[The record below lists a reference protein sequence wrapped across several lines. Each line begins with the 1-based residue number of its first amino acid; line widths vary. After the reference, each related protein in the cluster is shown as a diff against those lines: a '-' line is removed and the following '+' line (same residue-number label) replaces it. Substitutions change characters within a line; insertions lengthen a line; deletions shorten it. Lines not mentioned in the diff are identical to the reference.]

1 MTVAEA
7 PVRPRPPRA
16 VHPSPLSVGR
26 LLWLELRRNAMP
38 WMFPLLAALFVFD
51 PFRTAMSYP
60 PLWDLRA
67 SVVVNKLLPDF
78 VAFVAGV
85 AAWMG
90 SRDSRRHTADL
101 VTATARPRWAA
112 WLVTWAA
119 TAIWAVILYLCGVA
133 VIYGVT
139 ATQATWGHPLWWPVA
154 VGCAEL
160 AVISALGF
168 AAGTFFPGR
177 FTAPLAAVAA
187 FFVSLE
193 GFKIAVSQSSVYALL
208 SPTTSVPGTD
218 VGVFS
223 RYVPDVAI
231 AQLMFLAGLTV
242 ALLGVLGLARG
253 AEGGLRLRRA
263 AAVLTV
269 VGVAAAGT
277 AVELVG
283 TAREGKASVTIPA
296 LHDAAN
302 DRPIAFTPVCRPAG
316 GVPVCVHPAYRA
328 DLPQVTAALA
338 PVLREISG
346 LPGAPVRI
354 TEVGDVGLSTTP
366 GTISGTPPELSFGMP
381 STVGSFGQTKP
392 GFAGSLQVTLVTAFI
407 PGDGAPGGG
416 PAGSGSAGSG
426 SSHGAVTPGVQAR
439 QAVQEGLLLAAGFR
453 LPAQPQQLY
462 AYGWPG
468 ALPTRQVRAAAERFA
483 ALPAATRHAWLAA
496 HLAAL
501 RAGRITL
508 AQLQ

>member
-7 PVRPRPPRA
+7 PARSRAPRA
-16 VHPSPLSVGR
+16 GHSSPMSVWR

-38 WMFPLLAALFVFD
+38 WMFPFLAALFVFD

-90 SRDSRRHTADL
+90 SRDGRRHTADL
-101 VTATARPRWAA
+101 VTATARPRWPA
-112 WLVTWAA
+112 WLATWAA

-154 VGCAEL
+154 AGCAEL
-160 AVISALGF
+160 VVISALGF
-168 AAGTFFPGR
+168 AAGTFLPGR
-177 FTAPLAAVAA
+177 FTAALAAVAA
-187 FFVSLE
+187 FFLSLE

-208 SPTTSVPGTD
+208 SPTTSVPGDD

-223 RYVPDVAI
+223 HYVPDVAI
-231 AQLMFLAGLTV
+231 AQLMFLTGLTV
-242 ALLGVLGLARG
+242 AVLGVLGLARG
-253 AEGGLRLRRA
+253 AGSGPRLRRA
-263 AAVLTV
+263 AVALTV
-269 VGVAAAGT
+269 VAVAAAGT
-277 AVELVG
+277 AVGLTG
-283 TAREGKASVTIPA
+283 TAREELGSMTIPA

-302 DRPIAFTPVCRPAG
+302 DRPVAFTPVCRPAS

-328 DLPQVTAALA
+328 YLPQVTAAFA

-346 LPGAPVRI
+346 LPGAPSRI
-354 TEVGDVGLSTTP
+354 TEVGDTGLSTRP
-366 GTISGTPPELSFGMP
+366 GTISGTPPEFAFGMP
-381 STVGSFGQTKP
+381 STVGSFGQTRS
-392 GFAGSLQVTLVTAFI
+392 GFAGTLRVALVTAFM
-407 PGDGAPGGG
+407 PGGGAPGGE
-416 PAGSGSAGSG
+416 PAGSGGSG
-426 SSHGAVTPGVQAR
+426 GGSGPGRAPAADQAR
-439 QAVQEGLLLAAGFR
+439 QAVAEGLLVAAGFR
-453 LPAQPQQLY
+453 LPAQSQQLY
-462 AYGWPG
+462 GYGWPG
-468 ALPTRQVRAAAERFA
+468 ALPTPQAGAAARRFA

-508 AQLQ
+508 AQLP

>member
-1 MTVAEA
+1 MTLAEA
-7 PVRPRPPRA
+7 PPRPRPRNA
-16 VHPSPLSVGR
+16 GHPSPMSLWR

-38 WMFPLLAALFVFD
+38 WMFPVLAALFVFD
-51 PFRTAMSYP
+51 PYRTAMSYP

-101 VTATARPRWAA
+101 VTATARPRWSA

-119 TAIWAVILYLCGVA
+119 TAIWALILYLCAIA

-160 AVISALGF
+160 AVLSALGF

-187 FFVSLE
+187 FFLSLM
-193 GFKIAVSQSSVYALL
+193 GFKSAVSRSSVYALL
-208 SPTTSVPGTD
+208 SPSTSVPGND

-223 RYVPDVAI
+223 HYMPDVAI
-231 AQLMFLAGLTV
+231 AQLMFLTGLTV
-242 ALLGVLGLARG
+242 AVLGVLGLSRG
-253 AEGGLRLRRA
+253 AQGGPGLRRA
-263 AAVLTV
+263 AAVLTAA
-269 VGVAAAGT
+269 GVAAAGT
-277 AVELVG
+277 AVGLTG
-283 TAREGKASVTIPA
+283 TAREGLAGVTIPA
-296 LHDAAN
+296 LHDAAS
-302 DRPIAFTPVCRPAG
+302 DRLIAFTPVCRPAG
-316 GVPVCVHPAYRA
+316 GVPVCVHPAYRGY
-328 DLPQVTAALA
+328 LPPVTAAFA

-346 LPGAPVRI
+346 LPGAPVRV
-354 TEVGDVGLSTTP
+354 TEAGDVGLSTKP
-366 GTISGTPPELSFGMP
+366 GTISGTPPEFTFGMP
-381 STVGSFGQTKP
+381 STVGSFGQTRS
-392 GFAGSLQVTLVTAFI
+392 GFTGSLQVALVSAFM
-407 PGDGAPGGG
+407 PGGG
-416 PAGSGSAGSG
+416 TPGGEPAGSGGPGGG
-426 SSHGAVTPGVQAR
+426 SSPGGAPPADQAR
-439 QAVQEGLLLAAGFR
+439 QAVAEGLLVAAGFR
-453 LPAQPQQLY
+453 LPPQSPQLY
-462 AYGWPG
+462 GSGWPG
-468 ALPTRQVRAAAERFA
+468 ALPTPQARTAARRFA

-508 AQLQ
+508 AQLP

>member
-1 MTVAEA
+1 M
-7 PVRPRPPRA
+7 
-16 VHPSPLSVGR
+16 SLWR

-101 VTATARPRWAA
+101 VVATARPRWAA

-133 VIYGVT
+133 VIYGAT

-160 AVISALGF
+160 AVVSALGF

-187 FFVSLE
+187 FFLSLE
-193 GFKIAVSQSSVYALL
+193 GFHNAVGRSSVYALL
-208 SPTTSVPGTD
+208 SPTTSVPGD
-218 VGVFS
+218 DIGVF
-223 RYVPDVAI
+223 YHYLPDLAI
-231 AQLMFLAGLTV
+231 AQLMFLTGLTV

-263 AAVLTV
+263 AVVLTV
-269 VGVAAAGT
+269 AGVAAAGT
-277 AVELVG
+277 AVGLTG
-283 TAREGKASVTIPA
+283 TAREGIGSVAIPV

-302 DRPIAFTPVCRPAG
+302 DGPIAFTPVCGQAVR
-316 GVPVCVHPAYRA
+316 VPVCVHPAYRA
-328 DLPQVTAALA
+328 YLPEVTAAFT
-338 PVLREISG
+338 PVLREVSG
-346 LPGAPVRI
+346 LPGAPVRV
-354 TEVGDVGLSTTP
+354 TEVGDLGLSTTP
-366 GTISGTPPELSFGMP
+366 GTISGTPAELSFGMP
-381 STVGSFGQTKP
+381 STVGSFGQTKAR
-392 GFAGSLQVTLVTAFI
+392 FAGSLQVALVTAVI
-407 PGDGAPGGG
+407 PGGGTATGG
-416 PAGSGSAGSG
+416 PAGSGAGG
-426 SSHGAVTPGVQAR
+426 HGAVPQQAQAQ

-453 LPAQPQQLY
+453 LPARPPELY

-468 ALPTRQVRAAAERFA
+468 ALPTPQAHAAAERFA
-483 ALPAATRHAWLAA
+483 ALPAASRHAWLAV

-501 RAGRITL
+501 RAGHITL
-508 AQLQ
+508 AQLP

>member
-16 VHPSPLSVGR
+16 VHPSPLPVGR

-168 AAGTFFPGR
+168 AAGTFFPSR
-177 FTAPLAAVAA
+177 FTPPLAAVAV
-187 FFVSLE
+187 FFLSIT
-193 GFKIAVSQSSVYALL
+193 GFQSAVARSSVYALL
-208 SPTTSVPGTD
+208 SPTTSVPGD
-218 VGVFS
+218 DAGVFS
-223 RYVPDVAI
+223 HYLPDVAI
-231 AQLMFLAGLTV
+231 AQLVFLTGLTV
-242 ALLGVLGLARG
+242 AVLGVLGLARN

-263 AAVLTV
+263 AVMITV

-277 AVELVG
+277 AVGLTG
-283 TAREGKASVTIPA
+283 TARVGLGSVTIPA

-302 DRPIAFTPVCRPAG
+302 DQPIAFTPVCGHAVR
-316 GVPVCVHPAYRA
+316 VPVCVHPAYRA
-328 DLPQVTAALA
+328 YLPEVTAAFT
-338 PVLREISG
+338 PVLREVSG
-346 LPGAPVRI
+346 LPGAPVRL

-366 GTISGTPPELSFGMP
+366 GTITGPPPGLSFGMP
-381 STVGSFGQTKP
+381 STVGSFGQTKA
-392 GFAGSLQVTLVTAFI
+392 GFADSLQVALVTAFI
-407 PGDGAPGGG
+407 PGGGAATGG
-416 PAGSGSAGSG
+416 PAGSGPGG
-426 SSHGAVTPGVQAR
+426 GHGPVPPGAQAR
-439 QAVQEGLLLAAGFR
+439 LAVQEGLLVAAGFR
-453 LPAQPQQLY
+453 LPAQPEQLY

-468 ALPTRQVRAAAERFA
+468 ALPTPQARAAAGRFA
-483 ALPAATRHAWLAA
+483 ALPATARHAWLAT

-501 RAGRITL
+501 RAGHITL
-508 AQLQ
+508 AQLP

>member
-7 PVRPRPPRA
+7 PVRPRAPRA
-16 VHPSPLSVGR
+16 GHASPMSVWR

-51 PFRTAMSYP
+51 PFRVAMSYP

-67 SVVVNKLLPDF
+67 SVLVNKLLPDF

-101 VTATARPRWAA
+101 VTATARPRWTA

-119 TAIWAVILYLCGVA
+119 TAIWAVSLYLCGVA

-160 AVISALGF
+160 AVVSALGF
-168 AAGTFFPGR
+168 AAGTLFPSR

-187 FFVSLE
+187 FFLSLE
-193 GFKIAVSQSSVYALL
+193 GFHNAVGRSSVYALL
-208 SPTTSVPGTD
+208 SPTTSVPGD
-218 VGVFS
+218 AVGVFFH
-223 RYVPDVAI
+223 YLPDVAI
-231 AQLMFLAGLTV
+231 AQLMFLTGLTAV
-242 ALLGVLGLARG
+242 ALGVLGLARD
-253 AEGGLRLRRA
+253 AEGGFRLRRA
-263 AAVLTV
+263 AVVLTV

-277 AVELVG
+277 AVGLVG
-283 TAREGKASVTIPA
+283 TAREGLGSVTIPA

-302 DRPIAFTPVCRPAG
+302 DRPIGFTPVCVQAD
-316 GVPVCVHPAYRA
+316 GVPVCIHPAYRA
-328 DLPQVTAALA
+328 YLHEATAAFT
-338 PVLREISG
+338 PVLRELSG
-346 LPGAPVRI
+346 LAGAPSRI
-354 TEVGDVGLSTTP
+354 TEVGDVGLGTTP
-366 GTISGTPPELSFGMP
+366 GKITGPPPELTFGMP
-381 STVGSFGQTKP
+381 STAGSFGQTTS
-392 GFAGSLQVTLVTAFI
+392 GFADSLQVALVTAFI
-407 PGDGAPGGG
+407 PGDGAAGGRPAGDGSSGGG
-416 PAGSGSAGSG
+416 PPP
-426 SSHGAVTPGVQAR
+426 GAVPPTVQAR
-439 QAVQEGLLLAAGFR
+439 QAVQEGLLMAAGFR

-468 ALPTRQVRAAAERFA
+468 ALPTSQARAAAERFA
-483 ALPAATRHAWLAA
+483 ALPAAARHAWLAA

-501 RAGRITL
+501 RAGHITL
-508 AQLQ
+508 AQLP

>member
-1 MTVAEA
+1 M
-7 PVRPRPPRA
+7 
-16 VHPSPLSVGR
+16 SVGR

-154 VGCAEL
+154 AGCAEL
-160 AVISALGF
+160 AAISALGF
-168 AAGTFFPGR
+168 AAGTLFPGR

-193 GFKIAVSQSSVYALL
+193 GFKIAVSRSSVYALL

-218 VGVFS
+218 IGVFYH
-223 RYVPDVAI
+223 YVPDVAT
-231 AQLMFLAGLTV
+231 AQLMFLTGLTAA
-242 ALLGVLGLARG
+242 ALGALGLARH
-253 AEGGLRLRRA
+253 AEGGLWLRRA
-263 AAVLTV
+263 AVVLTV
-269 VGVAAAGT
+269 AGAAAAGT
-277 AVELVG
+277 AVGLVG
-283 TAREGKASVTIPA
+283 TAREGVASTTIPA

-302 DRPIAFTPVCRPAG
+302 DRPVAFTPVCRPADRA
-316 GVPVCVHPAYRA
+316 PVCIHPAYRA
-328 DLPQVTAALA
+328 YLHDVAAA
-338 PVLREISG
+338 FTPVLREISG
-346 LPGAPVRI
+346 LPRAPARI
-354 TEVGDVGLSTTP
+354 TEAGDAGLSTTP
-366 GTISGTPPELSFGMP
+366 GTITGPPPGLSFGMP
-381 STVGSFGQTKP
+381 STAGSFGQTRA
-392 GFAGSLQVTLVTAFI
+392 GFAGTLQVALVTGFI
-407 PGDGAPGGG
+407 PGDGAASGG
-416 PAGSGSAGSG
+416 PAGGGSPGSDSG
-426 SSHGAVTPGVQAR
+426 HGVVPPGVQAR

-453 LPAQPQQLY
+453 LPPRPQQLY

-468 ALPTRQVRAAAERFA
+468 ALPTPQAHTAAERFA
-483 ALPAATRHAWLAA
+483 ALPAASQHAWLAA

-508 AQLQ
+508 AQLP

>member
-7 PVRPRPPRA
+7 PVRPRPPGTGQR
-16 VHPSPLSVGR
+16 SPMSLGR
-26 LLWLELRRNAMP
+26 MLWLELRRNAMP

-51 PFRTAMSYP
+51 PFRTAMDYP

-101 VTATARPRWAA
+101 VTATPRPRWAA

-160 AVISALGF
+160 AVICALGF
-168 AAGTFFPGR
+168 AVGALFPSR
-177 FTAPLAAVAA
+177 FTAPLAALGA
-187 FFVSLE
+187 FFLSLE
-193 GFKIAVSQSSVYALL
+193 GFHNAVAQSSVFALL
-208 SPTTSVPGTD
+208 SPTTSVPAD
-218 VGVFS
+218 DIGVF
-223 RYVPDVAI
+223 YHYLPDVAI
-231 AQLMFLAGLTV
+231 VQLMFLLGLT
-242 ALLGVLGLARG
+242 ALVLGALGLARAADAG
-253 AEGGLRLRRA
+253 PQLRRA
-263 AAVLTV
+263 AAIL
-269 VGVAAAGT
+269 GVAGLAATGT
-277 AVELVG
+277 AIGLVG
-283 TAREGKASVTIPA
+283 TAHQGTAGEVIPD

-302 DRPIAFTPVCRPAG
+302 DRLIAFTPVCSPAG

-328 DLPQVTAALA
+328 DLHDVTAAFRPA
-338 PVLREISG
+338 LREVAG
-346 LPGAPVRI
+346 LPGAPTRI
-354 TEVGDVGLSTTP
+354 TQVGNPALAIPTGRLAGS
-366 GTISGTPPELSFGMP
+366 PPVLYYSMP
-381 STVGSFGQTKP
+381 VLGSAFGQTARDLTQ
-392 GFAGSLQVTLVTAFI
+392 GLQGLFVAAFI
-407 PGDGAPGGG
+407 AGPRGFVGQGG
-416 PAGSGSAGSG
+416 
-426 SSHGAVTPGVQAR
+426 T
-439 QAVQEGLLLAAGFR
+439 
-453 LPAQPQQLY
+453 PAQQVVQTVLQK
-462 AYGWPG
+462 AIGSQWDSPG
-468 ALPTRQVRAAAERFA
+468 PGHGPPSPAMTAATARFA
-483 ALPAATRHAWLAA
+483 ALPAGARHAWLTT

-508 AQLQ
+508 AQLP